1 MHEFGRSVSDVGWSL
16 FVVGAT
22 IMFVNAVL
30 VVSTIARLAEKG
42 AVFLGSVAMGFAF
55 VAFAFATESW
65 MMFAGIFPFALVG
78 VASPALRGMMASRVP
93 GACTGGPEASRP
105 AVPLGCSRRVWQ
117 PAAMEFEATD
127 LERIF
132 RNCFRARTH
141 TILIGG
147 GEEPLYLPSS
157 EPARQPHR
165 IVYREDYLASA
176 LHEVA
181 HWCLAGAK
189 RRRLEDYGYWYA
201 PDGRDVDTQAAFER
215 VEARP
220 QALEWIFSDACGFEF
235 NLSADNLDAGVG
247 PSAGFAEAV
256 AREKRR
262 FLTQGLPSRAE
273 CYRVAL
279 ESALGSVLSVASSRP
294 GEAIATVSSGSIRA
308 AAPPA
313 PRRLAAANRP
323 RA

>member
-1 MHEFGRSVSDVGWSL
+1 MRELGWSVSDVGWSL
-16 FVVGAT
+16 FVV
-22 IMFVNAVL
+22 
-30 VVSTIARLAEKG
+30 
-42 AVFLGSVAMGFAF
+42 
-55 VAFAFATESW
+55 FAFATGSW
-65 MMFAGIFPFALVG
+65 MMFAGIFPLCAGRGRLAG
-78 VASPALRGMMASRVP
+78 VAGHDGEP
-93 GACTGGPEASRP
+93 GAGGCAGGSEASMP
-105 AVPLGCSRRVWQ
+105 VVPLGCSRRVWQ

-132 RNCFRARTH
+132 GDCFFERTH
-141 TILIGG
+141 TILVGG

-157 EPARQPHR
+157 EPAHQPHR

-201 PDGRDVDTQAAFER
+201 PDGRDTDTQAAFER

-279 ESALGSVLSVASSRP
+279 ESAPGSVLSVASSRP
-294 GEAIATVSSGSIRA
+294 REGIATGSSGSIRA

-313 PRRLAAANRP
+313 PRRVAAANRP